1 LKLPTQERNRR
12 LDEKRRSD
20 KIALGMVLMIV
31 LMIPFGEHSE
41 GRTMENEPAVI
52 LQKQDNGKEVRI
64 KAGQAF
70 QIQLEGMGGTGYWWY
85 VQPPDSR
92 HMELL
97 SEKTKAQSAGRVGGP
112 VLGVWTFR
120 AKEPGTTEIKMDYYR
135 NWEGVERA
143 AERFRVKITVE

>member
-1 LKLPTQERNRR
+1 MG
-12 LDEKRRSD
+12 EKRRNV
-20 KIALGMVLMIV
+20 KIALGMVLMII
-31 LMIPFGEHSE
+31 LMIPFWGHR
-41 GRTMENEPAVI
+41 GGLAMENEPAVI
-52 LQKQDNGKEVRI
+52 LQKQDSGKEVRI

-70 QIQLEGMGGTGYWWY
+70 QVHLEGMGGTGYWWY

-97 SEKTKAQSAGRVGGP
+97 SEKTKAQSGGRVGGP